1 MHHNIKVIPVPV
13 VYSRKQLL
21 ISLSFYLM
29 LPLFSWRHFF
39 TQRPEIIYTRASFL
53 DVITIAPLR
62 LFFKFTYV
70 AEVNGTRSLE
80 TKGNIVK
87 RHLVARLERLSML
100 LADKA
105 ICVTPALRQWAI
117 EIGNLK
123 PEQTVTIS
131 NGVNVKQFYH
141 IPSSRAR
148 AILGLDPNVRYLT
161 FTCSL
166 KPWHGTRFLIESL
179 ACILS
184 EYSSGIRLLLVGDG
198 PEKVRMVK
206 LARRL
211 GVNHI
216 IDWIG
221 QVSSSKV
228 PLYINSGEICLAPFS
243 LGRNVQTGISPIKIF
258 EYMACSRPFITT
270 RVEPTYDNLIE
281 SCHCGVLVPPN
292 DTTALADSVLK
303 LLQNPKQCAR
313 MGQQGRRIA
322 VERYSWAKIAE
333 QIEQFITQ
341 PQLPPN
347 KQNF

>member
-1 MHHNIKVIPVPV
+1 
-13 VYSRKQLL
+13 
-21 ISLSFYLM
+21 
-29 LPLFSWRHFF
+29 
-39 TQRPEIIYTRASFL
+39 
-53 DVITIAPLR
+53 
-62 LFFKFTYV
+62 
-70 AEVNGTRSLE
+70 
-80 TKGNIVK
+80 
-87 RHLVARLERLSML
+87 LVARLERLSIL

-123 PEQTVTIS
+123 PAQTVTIS
-131 NGVNVKQFYH
+131 NGVNVKQFYP

-148 AILGLDPNVRYLT
+148 AILGLDTNVRYLT

-179 ACILS
+179 VCILS
-184 EYSSGIRLLLVGDG
+184 EYSSGIRLLIVGDG
-198 PEKVRMVK
+198 PEKLRMVE
-206 LARRL
+206 LARQL
-211 GVNHI
+211 GVKHI

-221 QVSSSKV
+221 QVSINKV
-228 PLYINSGEICLAPFS
+228 PLYINAGEICLAPFTVE
-243 LGRNVQTGISPIKIF
+243 RNVQTGISPIKIF

-270 RVEPTYDNLIE
+270 RVETTYNNLIV

-292 DTTALADSVLK
+292 DPTALAAAVVK

-322 VERYSWAKIAE
+322 VERYSWAKITE

-341 PQLPPN
+341 PRLLSN
-347 KQNF
+347 KKRIWS